1 MLFDVQ
7 QLESEALE
15 LHVRLAVHGNRLARL
30 DNPIMLDAFKRLKR
44 QADKIIMKE
53 E

>member
-1 MLFDVQ
+1 MLVDVQ
-7 QLESEALE
+7 QLETEALE

-30 DNPIMLDAFKRLKR
+30 DNPIMLDAFKRLK
-44 QADKIIMKE
+44 QEADKFMVKE